1 MLIIIL
7 SSIAGVLLFAFIFVM
22 LHPGFGGNV
31 TRKDK
36 EAYASRTDESY
47 FRKYEFTNGDGFELM
62 TGGKGENNLYSSK
75 GKKPKDELPAI
86 TPVFLS
92 DPGVE
97 DFSYTWFG
105 HSAFVLSNHAWD
117 DSAERF
123 ARDYESKHSDPKYLI
138 TPKPGQIL
146 YGGKNEK
153 EFFERESLEKAG
165 IRWWRDY
172 E

>member
-1 MLIIIL
+1 MSSKEADQNKADTMTKPKKRRWLRVLIIVL

-22 LHPGFGGNV
+22 LHPGFGGIV

-62 TGGKGENNLYSSK
+62 TGGKGENTFYSSK

-92 DPGVE
+92 DPEVK

-105 HSAFVLSNHAWD
+105 HSAFLIQMHGLNILIDPMLSDCPNP
-117 DSAERF
+117 R
-123 ARDYESKHSDPKYLI
+123 R
-138 TPKPGQIL
+138 
-146 YGGKNEK
+146 
-153 EFFERESLEKAG
+153 SLASVA
-165 IRWWRDY
+165 
-172 E
+172 